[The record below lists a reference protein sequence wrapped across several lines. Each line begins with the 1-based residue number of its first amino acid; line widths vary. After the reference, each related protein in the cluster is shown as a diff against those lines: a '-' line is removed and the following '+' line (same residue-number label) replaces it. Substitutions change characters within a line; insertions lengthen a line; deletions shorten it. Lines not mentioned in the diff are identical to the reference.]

1 MKLQLKPLI
10 NSICEENI
18 NTTEYNECIK
28 CIENLQ
34 NLEAKNEPLLT
45 TSKLSNFNN
54 LNKKDQYKTLWNELE
69 SWLKLYENNSDRH
82 KILYDFINKI
92 KLKSLS
98 TSTVDFTIN
107 DLNNDKTA
115 VKRNH
120 SQINISNKNRILLS
134 ENA

>member
-1 MKLQLKPLI
+1 M
-10 NSICEENI
+10 
-18 NTTEYNECIK
+18 
-28 CIENLQ
+28 
-34 NLEAKNEPLLT
+34 
-45 TSKLSNFNN
+45 SNFNN